1 MKMPMSEVLDR
12 FTITKIR
19 SERSSTD
26 VEDEINIY
34 KKIMIEFQPDLIKKF
49 TDRLYRANLD
59 LWMVEEKIFEIV
71 KSDNPNFELIGHLAM
86 EVRDL
91 NWGRNKITQEV
102 SASFDKTALNYS
114 KVKYGRA

>member
-19 SERSSTD
+19 SERTSTD

-34 KKIMIEFQPDLIKKF
+34 KNIMIEFPPDLVEKF

-59 LWMVEEKIFEIV
+59 LWVVEDKIFEIV
-71 KSDNPNFELIGHLAM
+71 KSDNPDFERIGHLAM

-91 NWGRNKITQEV
+91 NWDRNKIKQEV
-102 SASFDKTALNYS
+102 SSSFDKIALNYS
-114 KVKYGRA
+114 KVNYGRA

>member
-1 MKMPMSEVLDR
+1 MSEVLDR

-19 SERSSTD
+19 SERSSTN

-71 KSDNPNFELIGHLAM
+71 KSNNPDFEKVGYLAM

-91 NWGRNKITQEV
+91 NWNRNKIKEEV
-102 SASFDKTALNYS
+102 SSSFDKITLNYS

>member
-1 MKMPMSEVLDR
+1 MSEVLDR

-19 SERSSTD
+19 SERSSTN

-49 TDRLYRANLD
+49 TDRLYRANLN

-71 KSDNPNFELIGHLAM
+71 KSNNPDFEKVGYLAM

-91 NWGRNKITQEV
+91 NWNRNKIKEEV
-102 SASFDKTALNYS
+102 SSSFDKITLNYS

>member
-1 MKMPMSEVLDR
+1 MKMPMSEILDR

-19 SERSSTD
+19 SERTSTN

-34 KKIMIEFQPDLIKKF
+34 QNEMINFSPELVEKF

-59 LWMVEEKIFEIV
+59 LWIVEEKIFEIV
-71 KSDNPNFELIGHLAM
+71 KSDNPDFEKVGHLAM
-86 EVRDL
+86 KVRDL
-91 NWGRNKITQEV
+91 NWDRNKIKEEI
-102 SASFDKTALNYS
+102 SSSFDKVTLNYS